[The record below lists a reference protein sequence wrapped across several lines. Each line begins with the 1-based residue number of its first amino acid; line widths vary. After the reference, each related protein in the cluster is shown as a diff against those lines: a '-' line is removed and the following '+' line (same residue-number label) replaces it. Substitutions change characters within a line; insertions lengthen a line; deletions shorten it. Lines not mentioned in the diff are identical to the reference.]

1 MATQIERTSD
11 WKVSAI
17 AYIRESTDKRT
28 LGMDAQRDAIRRA
41 LDGNEPVAE
50 YSDRLSGKDEE
61 RPGLKAALLAC
72 KRLGATLI
80 VAKLDR
86 LSRRVH
92 FISGLIEQGYDFRC
106 ADMPTKGRFMLHIYA
121 AFAEEERRRISER
134 TKAALQSAKARGKKL
149 GSAAN
154 PAHGAR
160 LAAHNR
166 SKAIEAAEMLRP
178 RIEALQE
185 AGIDRQSEIAKALGM
200 HVTQVARVMRRLHSL
215 SAEEQAAEVQD
226 TQVEQQ
232 TAAVEA

>member
-1 MATQIERTSD
+1 
-11 WKVSAI
+11 
-17 AYIRESTDKRT
+17 
-28 LGMDAQRDAIRRA
+28 
-41 LDGNEPVAE
+41 
-50 YSDRLSGKDEE
+50 
-61 RPGLKAALLAC
+61 
-72 KRLGATLI
+72 
-80 VAKLDR
+80 
-86 LSRRVH
+86 
-92 FISGLIEQGYDFRC
+92 
-106 ADMPTKGRFMLHIYA
+106 MLHIYA